1 MFKKLGYIVVII
13 LIFSSCSKYQ
23 KLLKSSDYEM
33 KYKMG
38 VMYYE
43 KGDYT
48 RAYNLL
54 EELHGIY
61 KGTKRAEKVY
71 FYLAG
76 SHFGKKEYILAGY
89 HYGVFARTYPNSE
102 YTEEAYYKSAYCAY
116 LNASPSSLDASYTKE
131 GIQALQL
138 FIDKYPKS
146 ERVTECNLLIDEL
159 RVRLEDKAFNNAKLY
174 YKVSDYKAAVIALKN
189 VLSDYPDT
197 KYREEAL
204 YLIVKSSFILAE
216 KSIRKKQNE
225 RYQNTI
231 DEYYIF
237 ADEFPNSKKISET
250 EKIYNKSRQFL
261 NKQ

>member
-1 MFKKLGYIVVII
+1 MFKKLGILAVII

-61 KGTKRAEKVY
+61 RGTKRAEKVY

-76 SHFGKKEYILAGY
+76 SHYGKKEYILAGY
-89 HYGVFARTYPNSE
+89 HYGMFARTYPNSE

-116 LNASPSSLDASYTKE
+116 LNASPSTLDAAYTLE
-131 GIQALQL
+131 GIKALQY

-146 ERVTECNLLIDEL
+146 EHVYECNSLIDEL
-159 RVRLEDKAFNNAKLY
+159 RVRLEDKAFFNAKLY
-174 YKVSDYKAAVIALKN
+174 YKIGDYKAAVIALKN
-189 VLSDYPDT
+189 VLLDYPDT
-197 KYREEAL
+197 KYREEIL
-204 YLIVKSSFILAE
+204 YLVVRSSYSLAD

-225 RYQNTI
+225 RFQKTI
-231 DEYYIF
+231 DEYYVF
-237 ADEFPNSKKISET
+237 VDEFPSSKKTSEV
-250 EKIYNKSRQFL
+250 EKYYNKSRKFL